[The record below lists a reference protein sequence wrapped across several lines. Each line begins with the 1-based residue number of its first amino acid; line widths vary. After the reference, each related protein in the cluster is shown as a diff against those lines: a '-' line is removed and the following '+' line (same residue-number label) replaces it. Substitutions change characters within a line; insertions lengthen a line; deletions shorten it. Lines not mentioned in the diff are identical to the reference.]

1 MGETDAAYIYVAWGG
16 GSQLWRL
23 ADAVGWT
30 VGIRRGVE
38 LKFKIAGINGP
49 GWLVVVCVG
58 LGCLGAGGGG
68 VVGGRASQLCGPNWK
83 LIFALTSP
91 MTNRWRMRVKLT
103 RFQQLERQLIW
114 N

>member
-38 LKFKIAGINGP
+38 LKFKIASINGP
-49 GWLVVVCVG
+49 GWLVVACVG
-58 LGCLGAGGGG
+58 LGCLGGGGWWEEG
-68 VVGGRASQLCGPNWK
+68 LVNSVG
-83 LIFALTSP
+83 LIGNSFLP
-91 MTNRWRMRVKLT
+91 
-103 RFQQLERQLIW
+103 
-114 N
+114 